1 MDYKP
6 QTITKALITKLVKA
20 VPPDKPKE
28 IRDRKNGMILR
39 HQPSGYLAL
48 YAELGRGKRERIC
61 NARRIADE
69 SDSATIA
76 MARNEARRLRG
87 ESAGGRDFQTEREEQ
102 SRIPTLA
109 DYLENDYRAYAENNK
124 LRTGEGNI
132 ERVKHRFPKFL
143 PLKLNEIGP
152 DRVERW
158 KATRRGVT
166 PETINRDV
174 STLRAVLGK
183 AVKPLKL
190 LPENPLSGIDMMRVD
205 RNARKVR
212 ALTADEKARLIQV
225 LKERDDEKRAA
236 RARANE
242 WRAERDYELM
252 PTIGTFSDLLTPA
265 VILALETGMRFGEQF
280 SLTWES
286 VDLKGRTIAIEGERA
301 KSYQTREIPLSESA
315 YRTLR
320 DWWLQQGQPKSG
332 LVFHINGKPVGS
344 LKKGYHAALKQAG
357 IERVNKRGQRI
368 NWHSLRHTFGTLL
381 GAAGVDPVTLKELM
395 GHANLSTTQRYLH
408 SDDERKRAAIGALEA
423 IND

>member
-1 MDYKP
+1 MEYEP
-6 QTITKALITKLVKA
+6 QTIDAPLIRKLAKAT
-20 VPPDKPKE
+20 PPDKPKE
-28 IRDRKNGMILR
+28 IRDRPNGMILR
-39 HQPSGYLAL
+39 HQPSGYLGL

-61 NARRIADE
+61 DARLIVDPADTL
-69 SDSATIA
+69 TIA
-76 MARNEARRLRG
+76 IARNEALKIRG
-87 ESAGGRDFQTEREEQ
+87 QAAGGRDFKGEREEQ

-158 KATRRGVT
+158 KATRRGVK

-190 LPENPLSGIDMMRVD
+190 LPENPLAGIDMMRVD

-212 ALTADEKARLIQV
+212 ALTSDEKARLIQA
-225 LKERDDEKRAA
+225 LRERDDEKRAA

-242 WRAERDYELM
+242 WRAERDYKLK

-265 VILALETGMRFGEQF
+265 AILAMETGMRYSEQF

-301 KSYQTREIPLSESA
+301 KSYQTREIPLSEA
-315 YRTLR
+315 GYKTLR
-320 DWWLQQGQPKSG
+320 DWWLQEGQPKSG

-344 LKKGYHAALKQAG
+344 LKKGYHAALEQAG

-368 NWHSLRHTFGTLL
+368 NWHSLRHTFGSLL

-395 GHANLSTTQRYLH
+395 GHANLTTTQRYLH
-408 SDDERKRAAIGALEA
+408 SDDDRKRAAVEALENA
-423 IND
+423 G